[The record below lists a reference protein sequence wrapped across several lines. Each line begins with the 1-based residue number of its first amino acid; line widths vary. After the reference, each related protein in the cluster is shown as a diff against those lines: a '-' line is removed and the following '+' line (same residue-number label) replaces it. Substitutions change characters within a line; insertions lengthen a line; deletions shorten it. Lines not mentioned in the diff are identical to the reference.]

1 MAEINI
7 AKQLLAARHEKK
19 ITQEELASYVGV
31 SKAAVSKWESGVS
44 FPDITLLPKLATYFN
59 VSIDELIGYEPQLT
73 REQIKELYS
82 QLKNIFANEKFEVAM
97 AECRELEKKYYS
109 CFPFLLQMAILY
121 LNHATLSDAPAH
133 IYEHCIELT
142 QRIRSL
148 SEDVNDAK
156 DALTLEASC
165 YLLLGEPMKVMDLM
179 DERLHPISRD
189 TELLAQVI
197 CSIYK

>member
-1 MAEINI
+1 MYARKQNMAEINI

-82 QLKNIFANEKFEVAM
+82 QLKNILLMKSSRWQWRN
-97 AECRELEKKYYS
+97 AESWRRNT
-109 CFPFLLQMAILY
+109 I
-121 LNHATLSDAPAH
+121 PAFH
-133 IYEHCIELT
+133 
-142 QRIRSL
+142 
-148 SEDVNDAK
+148 
-156 DALTLEASC
+156 SC
-165 YLLLGEPMKVMDLM
+165 Y
-179 DERLHPISRD
+179 RWQFF
-189 TELLAQVI
+189 T
-197 CSIYK
+197 

>member
-73 REQIKELYS
+73 REQIKELYC

-121 LNHATLSDAPAH
+121 LNHATLSDVPAH
-133 IYEHCIELT
+133 I
-142 QRIRSL
+142 
-148 SEDVNDAK
+148 
-156 DALTLEASC
+156 
-165 YLLLGEPMKVMDLM
+165 
-179 DERLHPISRD
+179 
-189 TELLAQVI
+189 
-197 CSIYK
+197 

>member
-73 REQIKELYS
+73 GEQIKELYC
-82 QLKNIFANEKFEVAM
+82 QLKNTFANEKFEVAM

-121 LNHATLSDAPAH
+121 LNHATLSDAPLH

-156 DALTLEASC
+156 EALTLEASC
-165 YLLLGEPMKVMDLM
+165 YLLIGAPM
-179 DERLHPISRD
+179 
-189 TELLAQVI
+189 
-197 CSIYK
+197 